1 MGSWGSSAT
10 ATRGRS
16 RHGHSEFG
24 SHSIAADCARLLNS
38 TWTNSERRSKRA
50 LLILVFVSRPPE
62 GPWNAR
68 QAIRA
73 TTEDC
78 LARRDYLREWI
89 EGELCYP
96 RHLRSGSPGFDVH
109 TYFRNE
115 SCHLANSRPP

>member
-38 TWTNSERRSKRA
+38 TWTNSERRSKRE

-62 GPWNAR
+62 GGWNAR

-73 TTEDC
+73 TPEDC
-78 LARRDYLREWI
+78 LARRDHLREWI
-89 EGELCYP
+89 EDEFAIRDISDRG
-96 RHLRSGSPGFDVH
+96 
-109 TYFRNE
+109 
-115 SCHLANSRPP
+115 A